1 MTSPFKREFHLK
13 QHSHLL
19 HFQYQQAGACLRATE
34 LKPKL
39 DRFLIEHHFENDK
52 SRYEKLLIGYIESKK
67 KEDEEDD
74 NQKKAL
80 NYKVSIQSSNS
91 LNSYEY
97 KGMGGNSARTGI
109 LYQKTKISVFS
120 YEKELLVAIEEW
132 MEPFLALHNFGF
144 RQSKGFGCFTL
155 EKTTKQKSFEKF
167 LHIRFPYFWRYQL
180 RPGLGKKDAYLFI
193 QEEYIKLKRMNE
205 RHQRKKPKIF
215 EYMKGQ
221 KPPITWEKARIKDA
235 LQKDHPKI
243 FEHLL
248 RENRPD
254 NNLERSEPAKEE
266 AKFQYIRALLGL
278 AEHNEYRMDGSG
290 GLKKIQIKIDDKAGN
305 IKRFQSPLQ
314 FKIFQNFVYIL
325 PHPIPSEM
333 FDRKFKFILKGVP
346 SPDKEGRD
354 SELFELSTP
363 SADEF
368 SMEAFLKH
376 ALKGSGWE
384 KREPRNV

>member
-1 MTSPFKREFHLK
+1 MTSDFKREFYLK

-19 HFQYQQAGACLRATE
+19 HFQFQQAGACLRATE

-39 DRFLIEHHFENDK
+39 DRFLIEHHFKNDK

-109 LYQKTKISVFS
+109 LYAKTKISVFS
-120 YEKELLVAIEEW
+120 YEKELLVAIEKW

-155 EKTTKQKSFEKF
+155 LNQPTQESFEEF

-180 RPGLGKKDAYLFI
+180 RPGLGKKDAYTFI
-193 QEEYIKLKRMNE
+193 QEEYIKLKRMNV
-205 RHQRKKPKIF
+205 RHKRKKPKIF
-215 EYMKGQ
+215 EYMMGQ
-221 KPPITWEKARIKDA
+221 NPPITWEKARIKGA
-235 LQKDHPKI
+235 LKKDHPKI

-248 RENRPD
+248 REYRPD

-290 GLKKIQIKIDDKAGN
+290 GLNKIQIKIDDKAGK

-314 FKIFQNFVYIL
+314 FKLFQNFIYIL

-333 FDRKFKFILKGVP
+333 FDRKFKFILKGVYNP
-346 SPDKEGRD
+346 ATNERETD
-354 SELFELSTP
+354 LFDLSTP

-368 SMEAFLKH
+368 SMEAFLDY
-376 ALKGSGWE
+376 ALNEPDW
-384 KREPRNV
+384 KREPSNE